1 MKDAT
6 DILPNSRKLKRS
18 NLAKKLSYQRKNDLW
33 LYCAFLYLWVW
44 EGAKLIKGGFRMEDS
59 EYKMDNDLF
68 KKEIDLIQDI
78 IKRMAANSF
87 LVKGWMITL
96 VMGTVVLGRGGE
108 MDIPKLVL
116 SIIPL
121 LIFWILDAYFLKQE
135 RLFRKLYNW
144 VIDERPRSNKLMFDM
159 NVGRFIKDVPGVIR
173 IMFSETLFVFYGITF
188 LLIIIY
194 ALLLLLKVKI

>member
-1 MKDAT
+1 
-6 DILPNSRKLKRS
+6 
-18 NLAKKLSYQRKNDLW
+18 
-33 LYCAFLYLWVW
+33 
-44 EGAKLIKGGFRMEDS
+44 MEDS